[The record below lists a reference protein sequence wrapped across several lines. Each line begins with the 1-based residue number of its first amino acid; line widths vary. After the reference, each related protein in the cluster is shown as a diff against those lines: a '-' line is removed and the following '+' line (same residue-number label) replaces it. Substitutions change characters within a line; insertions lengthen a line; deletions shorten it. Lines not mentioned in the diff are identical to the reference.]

1 MGNNVEFNNNGYVRL
16 YSLKEM
22 RNSVEFN
29 NNGDVF
35 LKSTYLFDIS
45 SINFTN
51 NVKNVYLGNKTFWM
65 KNFPYDFY
73 PNIRGNFNIWNYKKD
88 DWEIIK

>member
-51 NVKNVYLGNKTFWM
+51 NVKNVYFGKETFWM
-65 KNFPYDFY
+65 EEFPYEFY
-73 PNIRGNFNIWNYKKD
+73 RNIRGKFKMWNDKKNEY
-88 DWEIIK
+88 EIIK